1 MIVPGILLVFG
12 CGFLIA
18 ALLKKAAARPVP
30 LAWWIVAAVFISI
43 ALFHLVYVHRA

>member
-1 MIVPGILLVFG
+1 MIASVILLVLG

-30 LAWWIVAAVFISI
+30 QAWWIVAAVFIGI
-43 ALFHLVYVHRA
+43 ALFQLT